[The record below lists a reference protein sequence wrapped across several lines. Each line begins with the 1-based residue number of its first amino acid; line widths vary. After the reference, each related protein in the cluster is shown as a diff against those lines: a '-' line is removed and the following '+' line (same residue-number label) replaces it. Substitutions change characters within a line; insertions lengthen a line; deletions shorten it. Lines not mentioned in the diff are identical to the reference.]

1 MDWQSVL
8 KSIAPTVATA
18 LLGPLGG
25 VAVSAIGN
33 VLGLDKATT
42 SSIKDAITSGQM
54 TPEQI
59 SKLKELELEYQNNE
73 KERDFRYADLAFQ
86 DRDSA
91 RKANVA
97 GNVQRPLFWLSILLL
112 VATLGSE
119 GYTLFQ
125 GVAPAVPDM
134 VVGRILGLMDA
145 VALLVLNYWFGTSA
159 GSAQKTELLT
169 QKATNGN

>member
-1 MDWQSVL
+1 MDWQSIL
-8 KSIAPTVATA
+8 KSIAPTVSTA

-25 VAVSAIGN
+25 VAVSAIGSI
-33 VLGLDKATT
+33 LGIDKATT
-42 SSIKDAITSGQM
+42 TSIKDAFISGQM

-73 KERDFRYADLAFQ
+73 KERNFRYSELAFQ

-97 GNVQRPLFWLSILLL
+97 GDVQRPLFWLSILLL

-119 GYTLFQ
+119 GYTLFH
-125 GVAPAVPDM
+125 GVATAVPDM